1 MDYQSIREWIFKL
14 DPENAH
20 NIVEFISKSIGDISF
35 FQDYLKKHFV
45 IDDQRL
51 KQKLFDTEF
60 PNPVGLGAGF
70 DKNALMIKS
79 FESLGFGFVEVGT
92 VTPVAQVGNPK
103 PRLFR
108 YPKYESV
115 QNAMGFNNDGSK
127 KIKER
132 VKKLYPC
139 KIPIAVNIGKNKTTP
154 EDEAIEDYKSL
165 MNTFKDICDF
175 MVINI
180 SSPNTPGLRD
190 LQNENFIKE
199 LFKEAKEITS
209 KPILLKIA
217 PDMQKDK
224 ALMLCESAV
233 QNGANGIIAT
243 NTTMDYSL
251 IKEAK
256 DFGGL
261 SGKVLKEKSFEL
273 FEHLAKNLYG
283 KTTLIS
289 VGGIDDANEA
299 FKRLKAGASLVE
311 IYTAL
316 IFKGPSLAK
325 EINEGILKLM
335 EKEGFKDIKEIIGSD
350 RV

>member
-20 NIVEFISKSIGDISF
+20 NIVEFISKSTGDISF

-79 FESLGFGFVEVGT
+79 LESLGFGFVEVGT

-139 KIPIAVNIGKNKTTP
+139 EIPIAVNIGKNKTTP

-335 EKEGFKDIKEIIGSD
+335 EKEGFKDIKEVIGSD

>member
-20 NIVEFISKSIGDISF
+20 NIVEFISKSTGDISF

-79 FESLGFGFVEVGT
+79 LESLGFGFVEVGT

-335 EKEGFKDIKEIIGSD
+335 EKEGFKDIKEVIGSD